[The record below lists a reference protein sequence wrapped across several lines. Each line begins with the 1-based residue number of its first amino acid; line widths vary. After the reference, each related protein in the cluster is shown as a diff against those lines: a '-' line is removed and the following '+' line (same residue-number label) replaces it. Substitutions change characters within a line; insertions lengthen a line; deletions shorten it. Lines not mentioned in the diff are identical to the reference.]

1 MFFSFFSPFPQLRAC
16 LLFGFA
22 AQGEIYVGGREREKI
37 KKKRLSALLQE
48 HLGDICART
57 QTTSDVCVGGRSV
70 TGRRTSTRGVVHAQ
84 LHIMKAAIDSADHN
98 NSQASHSVME
108 IPHLIE
114 TPFFLCGSY
123 VVTSYTQFEPFD
135 VPFEYHRW
143 IRSLS
148 PGILH
153 FFFFPLSAE
162 GKRTVNHA

>member
-1 MFFSFFSPFPQLRAC
+1 MLRLCFFVCVCVSVFTVWFRSARGNLC
-16 LLFGFA
+16 
-22 AQGEIYVGGREREKI
+22 GRQRGRR
-37 KKKRLSALLQE
+37 KKKKV
-48 HLGDICART
+48 ICSTSRTFGISART

-114 TPFFLCGSY
+114 TPFFFVALTSSPPIHNLNPLMSLLNIADGSAAY
-123 VVTSYTQFEPFD
+123 LQEFLF
-135 VPFEYHRW
+135 F
-143 IRSLS
+143 S
-148 PGILH
+148 P
-153 FFFFPLSAE
+153 PLSAE

>member
-1 MFFSFFSPFPQLRAC
+1 MFFSFFPPSPVASVFTVWFRSARGNLC
-16 LLFGFA
+16 
-22 AQGEIYVGGREREKI
+22 GRQRKREN

-48 HLGDICART
+48 HLGDICAHT

-135 VPFEYHRW
+135 VPFEYRRW

-153 FFFFPLSAE
+153 FFFPPPLC
-162 GKRTVNHA
+162 

>member
-1 MFFSFFSPFPQLRAC
+1 MFTVWFRSARGNLC
-16 LLFGFA
+16 
-22 AQGEIYVGGREREKI
+22 GRQRKREN

-114 TPFFLCGSY
+114 TPFFFVALTASPPIHNLNPLMSLLNIADGSGAY
-123 VVTSYTQFEPFD
+123 LQEFY
-135 VPFEYHRW
+135 
-143 IRSLS
+143 I
-148 PGILH
+148 
-153 FFFFPLSAE
+153 FFFPPLSAE